1 MIVETKLTFG
11 NRVFYVGLDLTSWI
25 WDMKYEWE
33 NVEYFRGQDTNAFG
47 NGHRTGIVYLAYG
60 QIGRRTV

>member
-1 MIVETKLTFG
+1 MTIEAKLTFG

-33 NVEYFRGQDTNAFG
+33 NVEYSRGHNTTAHG
-47 NGHRTGIVYLAYG
+47 RGHRAGIVYFAYG
-60 QIGRRTV
+60 QIGKKG